1 MRGLIAFDYVILVLL
16 GISIALNVILYVRVK
31 QLSRQLKEV
40 DARVEIT
47 KEELSQIRKRLER
60 LKGEI

>member
-1 MRGLIAFDYVILVLL
+1 VRGLIAFDYVILVLL

>member
-1 MRGLIAFDYVILVLL
+1 MIAFDYVILVLL